1 MNDSRTTLGRSAVR
15 RGAVAAAALVLPLGV
30 AGFAAAP
37 AMADDHGDM
46 DATVSVL
53 HAIPE
58 GAGADVVDVYAGDS
72 MLIDNFT
79 PGSLETLTV
88 PEGTYDLAVYADG
101 EGPDG
106 GTAVLEAAGVE
117 VPAGAN
123 ATVTANLDAEGN
135 AALNVYVNDIS
146 EVAAGEA
153 RLTVRHIAAAP
164 AVDVR
169 ADGAVIIE
177 NLVNPEEAIVA
188 VPAGTYS
195 ADVVLQGTDTVA
207 LGPADLALD
216 EGTNTIVYAW
226 GSAEAGNLALATQV
240 IDGLDGAP
248 TGVAAGGGSTAA
260 TGQLPVWTA
269 GLMALGALG
278 AAGAMARVA
287 RNRA

>member
-1 MNDSRTTLGRSAVR
+1 MNDVSTRVRLVAR
-15 RGAVAAAALVLPLGV
+15 RGAVATAALVLPLGV
-30 AGFAAAP
+30 AGLAAAP
-37 AMADDHGDM
+37 AYAA

-53 HAIPE
+53 HAIPA
-58 GAGADVVDVYAGDS
+58 GAGADVVDVYAGDA

-117 VPAGAN
+117 VPGGAN

-146 EVAAGEA
+146 AVAAGEA

-177 NLVNPEEAIVA
+177 NLVNPDEAIVA
-188 VPAGTYS
+188 VPAATYS
-195 ADVVLQGTDTVA
+195 ADVVLAGTDTVA
-207 LGPADLALD
+207 LGPADLTLD

-240 IDGLDGAP
+240 IDGLDGSP

-260 TGQLPVWTA
+260 TDALPAWTA
-269 GLMALGALG
+269 GLMALGAMG
-278 AAGAMARVA
+278 VVGAMARLG

>member
-1 MNDSRTTLGRSAVR
+1 MNDTPTRTRLGAR
-15 RGAVAAAALVLPLGV
+15 RGAVAAAALVLPFGV
-30 AGFAAAP
+30 AGLAAAP
-37 AMADDHGDM
+37 AHAA

-58 GAGADVVDVYAGDS
+58 GSGADVVDVYAGDA

-79 PGSLETLTV
+79 PGTLETLTV
-88 PEGTYDLAVYADG
+88 PEGTYDLAVFADG
-101 EGPDG
+101 EGPG
-106 GTAVLEAAGVE
+106 NGTAVLEAAGVE

-135 AALNVYVNDIS
+135 PALNVYVNDTS

-177 NLVNPEEAIVA
+177 NLVNPDEAIVA

-195 ADVVLQGTDTVA
+195 ADVVLAGTDTVA
-207 LGPADLALD
+207 LGPADLTLD

-260 TGQLPVWTA
+260 TGALPAWTA

-278 AAGAMARVA
+278 AAGALTRLA

>member
-1 MNDSRTTLGRSAVR
+1 MNDTPTRVRLVAR

-30 AGFAAAP
+30 AGLAAAP
-37 AMADDHGDM
+37 AYAA

-58 GAGADVVDVYAGDS
+58 GSGADVVDVYAGDA

-79 PGSLETLTV
+79 PGTLETLTI
-88 PEGTYDLAVYADG
+88 PAGTYDLAVFADG
-101 EGPDG
+101 ESPDG

-123 ATVTANLDAEGN
+123 ATVTANLDADGN
-135 AALNVYVNDIS
+135 PALNVFVNDTS

-169 ADGAVIIE
+169 ADGSAIIE
-177 NLVNPEEAIVA
+177 NLVNPDEAIVT

-195 ADVVLQGTDTVA
+195 ADVVLAGTDTVA
-207 LGPADLALD
+207 LGPADLTLD

-260 TGQLPVWTA
+260 NVAVPAWTA

-278 AAGAMARVA
+278 VVGAMVRMARS
-287 RNRA
+287 RA

>member
-1 MNDSRTTLGRSAVR
+1 MNDTRGRTAAR
-15 RGAVAAAALVLPLGV
+15 RGAVAAAALVLPLGL
-30 AGFAAAP
+30 AAAP
-37 AMADDHGDM
+37 ALADDHGGDM
-46 DATVSVL
+46 EATVSVL

-58 GAGADVVDVYAGDS
+58 GSGADVVDVYAGDA

-79 PGSLETLTV
+79 PGSLETLMV
-88 PEGTYDLAVYADG
+88 PEGTYDLAVFADG

-117 VPAGAN
+117 VPGGAN
-123 ATVTANLDAEGN
+123 ATVTANLDADGN
-135 AALNVYVNDIS
+135 PALNVYVNDIS

-169 ADGAVIIE
+169 ADGAVIVE
-177 NLVNPEEAIVA
+177 NLVNPDEAVID
-188 VPAGTYS
+188 VPAATYA
-195 ADVVLQGTDTVA
+195 ADVVLAGTDTIA

-260 TGQLPVWTA
+260 TGSLPVWTA

-287 RNRA
+287 RTRA

>member
-1 MNDSRTTLGRSAVR
+1 MNDVSTRVRLVAR
-15 RGAVAAAALVLPLGV
+15 RGAVATAALVLPLGV
-30 AGFAAAP
+30 AGLAAAP
-37 AMADDHGDM
+37 AMADSHGDM

-53 HAIPE
+53 HAIPA
-58 GAGADVVDVYAGDS
+58 GAGADVVDVYAGDA

-117 VPAGAN
+117 VPGGAN

-146 EVAAGEA
+146 AVAAGEA

-177 NLVNPEEAIVA
+177 NLVNPDEAIVA
-188 VPAGTYS
+188 VPAATYS
-195 ADVVLQGTDTVA
+195 ADVVLAGTDTVA
-207 LGPADLALD
+207 LGPADLTLD

-240 IDGLDGAP
+240 IDGLDGSP

-260 TGQLPVWTA
+260 TDALPAWTA
-269 GLMALGALG
+269 GLMALGAMG
-278 AAGAMARVA
+278 VVGAMARLG

>member
-1 MNDSRTTLGRSAVR
+1 MNDVSTRVRMVAR
-15 RGAVAAAALVLPLGV
+15 RGAVATAALVLPLGV
-30 AGFAAAP
+30 AGLAAAP
-37 AMADDHGDM
+37 AMADSHGDM

-53 HAIPE
+53 HAIPA
-58 GAGADVVDVYAGDS
+58 GAGADVVDVYAGDA

-117 VPAGAN
+117 VPGGAN

-146 EVAAGEA
+146 AVAAGEA

-177 NLVNPEEAIVA
+177 NLVNPDEAIVA
-188 VPAGTYS
+188 VPAATYS
-195 ADVVLQGTDTVA
+195 ADVVLAGTDTVA
-207 LGPADLALD
+207 LGPADLTLD

-240 IDGLDGAP
+240 IDGLDGSP

-260 TGQLPVWTA
+260 TDALPAWTA
-269 GLMALGALG
+269 GLMALGAMG
-278 AAGAMARVA
+278 VVGAMARLG

>member
-1 MNDSRTTLGRSAVR
+1 MNDTPTRARVVAR

-30 AGFAAAP
+30 AGLAAAP
-37 AMADDHGDM
+37 AYAA

-58 GAGADVVDVYAGDS
+58 GSGADVVDVYAGDA

-88 PEGTYDLAVYADG
+88 PEGTYDLAVFADG
-101 EGPDG
+101 EGPG
-106 GTAVLEAAGVE
+106 NGTAVLEAAGVE
-117 VPAGAN
+117 VPGGAN

-135 AALNVYVNDIS
+135 PALNVYVNDIS
-146 EVAAGEA
+146 EVAAGES

-177 NLVNPEEAIVA
+177 NLVNPDEAIVA
-188 VPAGTYS
+188 VPAGSYS
-195 ADVVLQGTDTVA
+195 ADVVLAGTDTVA
-207 LGPADLALD
+207 LGPADLSLA

-260 TGQLPVWTA
+260 TGALPLWTA
-269 GLMALGALG
+269 GLMAIGALG
-278 AAGAMARVA
+278 AVGAMTRMG

>member
-1 MNDSRTTLGRSAVR
+1 MNDVSTRVRLVAR
-15 RGAVAAAALVLPLGV
+15 RGAVATAALVLPLGV
-30 AGFAAAP
+30 AGLAAAP
-37 AMADDHGDM
+37 AYAA

-53 HAIPE
+53 HAIPA
-58 GAGADVVDVYAGDS
+58 GAGADVVDVYAGDA

-117 VPAGAN
+117 VPGGAN

-146 EVAAGEA
+146 AVAAGEA

-177 NLVNPEEAIVA
+177 NLVNPDEAIVA
-188 VPAGTYS
+188 VPAATYS
-195 ADVVLQGTDTVA
+195 ADVVLAGTDTVA
-207 LGPADLALD
+207 LGPADLTLD

-240 IDGLDGAP
+240 IDGLDGSP

-260 TGQLPVWTA
+260 TDVLPAWTA

-278 AAGAMARVA
+278 VVGAMARLG

>member
-1 MNDSRTTLGRSAVR
+1 MNDTSTRARRLGR
-15 RGAVAAAALVLPLGV
+15 RGAVATAALVLPFGV
-30 AGFAAAP
+30 VGLAAAP
-37 AMADDHGDM
+37 AYAA

-58 GAGADVVDVYAGDS
+58 GSGADVVDVYAGDA

-88 PEGTYDLAVYADG
+88 PEGTYDLAVFADG
-101 EGPDG
+101 EGPG
-106 GTAVLEAAGVE
+106 NGTAVLEAAGVE
-117 VPAGAN
+117 VPGGAN

-135 AALNVYVNDIS
+135 PALNVYVNDIS
-146 EVAAGEA
+146 EVAAGES

-177 NLVNPEEAIVA
+177 NLVNPDEAIVA
-188 VPAGTYS
+188 VPAGSYS
-195 ADVVLQGTDTVA
+195 ADVVLAGTDTVA
-207 LGPADLALD
+207 LGPADLSLA

-260 TGQLPVWTA
+260 TGALPAWTA
-269 GLMALGALG
+269 GLMAIGALG
-278 AAGAMARVA
+278 AIGAMTRLG

>member
-58 GAGADVVDVYAGDS
+58 GSGADVVDVYAGDA

-79 PGSLETLTV
+79 PGTLETLTV
-88 PEGTYDLAVYADG
+88 PEGTYDLAVFADG
-101 EGPDG
+101 ESPDG

-117 VPAGAN
+117 VPGGAN
-123 ATVTANLDAEGN
+123 ATVTANLDADGN
-135 AALNVYVNDIS
+135 PALNVYVNDIS
-146 EVAAGEA
+146 EVAAGES

-177 NLVNPEEAIVA
+177 NLVNPDEAIVA

-195 ADVVLQGTDTVA
+195 ADVVLAGTDTVA
-207 LGPADLALD
+207 LGPADLDLA

>member
-1 MNDSRTTLGRSAVR
+1 MNDTHSRGRIAAR
-15 RGAVAAAALVLPLGV
+15 RGAVAAAALALPFGLT
-30 AGFAAAP
+30 AAP
-37 AMADDHGDM
+37 ALADDHGDM
-46 DATVSVL
+46 EATVSVL

-58 GAGADVVDVYAGDS
+58 GSGADVVDVYAGDA

-88 PEGTYDLAVYADG
+88 PEGTYDLAVFADG
-101 EGPDG
+101 ESPEGD
-106 GTAVLEAAGVE
+106 TAVLEAAGVE
-117 VPAGAN
+117 VPGGAN

-135 AALNVYVNDIS
+135 PALNVYVNDIS
-146 EVAAGEA
+146 EVTAGEA

-177 NLVNPEEAIVA
+177 NLVNPDEAIVA
-188 VPAGTYS
+188 VPAGDYS

-207 LGPADLALD
+207 IGPADLSLA
-216 EGTNTIVYAW
+216 EGANTIVYAW

-260 TGQLPVWTA
+260 TDQLPVWTA

>member
-1 MNDSRTTLGRSAVR
+1 MNDTSTRARMVAR

-30 AGFAAAP
+30 AGLAAAP
-37 AMADDHGDM
+37 AYAA

-58 GAGADVVDVYAGDS
+58 GSGADVVDVYAGDA

-79 PGSLETLTV
+79 PGTLETLTV
-88 PEGTYDLAVYADG
+88 PAGTYDLAVFADG
-101 EGPDG
+101 ESPDG

-123 ATVTANLDAEGN
+123 ATVTANLDADGN
-135 AALNVYVNDIS
+135 PALNVYVNDIS

-169 ADGAVIIE
+169 ADGSVIIE
-177 NLVNPEEAIVA
+177 NLVNPDEAIVA

-195 ADVVLQGTDTVA
+195 ADVVLAGTDTVA
-207 LGPADLALD
+207 LGPADLTLD

-240 IDGLDGAP
+240 IDGLDGSP

-260 TGQLPVWTA
+260 DAVLPVWTA

-278 AAGAMARVA
+278 VAGAMVRLG
-287 RNRA
+287 RGRA